1 MLDDLDDV
9 EDSPIPLSP
18 NDIGSIINLIKK
30 EFYNS
35 FLTIG
40 MIYQI
45 LLYWQV
51 YWILDLK

>member
-9 EDSPIPLSP
+9 EDSPILLLP